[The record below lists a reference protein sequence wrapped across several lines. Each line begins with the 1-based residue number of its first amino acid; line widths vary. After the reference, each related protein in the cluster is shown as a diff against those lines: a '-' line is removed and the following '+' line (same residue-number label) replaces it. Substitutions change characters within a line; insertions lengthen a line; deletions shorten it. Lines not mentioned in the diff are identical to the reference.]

1 MRNVGLV
8 IAILSMCG
16 MSCSHIE
23 SNKDHVMTTQD
34 FRELEAESYRKDLE
48 EKRAKKTAYFTVTPE
63 TKSKCQLGDRNE
75 CMGLLY
81 SAEKNEIA
89 DDIFIAALKLCVEND
104 EIQVE
109 HCYKLVEAAT
119 IRNDVKSIEHGAS
132 IGCKYL
138 EGRLCSLLFSL
149 QKAKGNKEIALKIL
163 PLAVTL
169 TKDECEHGFSDSCSE
184 AEQLSA
190 KCYADSKDCKEL
202 KLYLKKTQIDAKT
215 NQEKLAREEQF
226 KKKIISLEEQK
237 IENARRAE
245 ERRVWSDLANELGK
259 NLSKAGNSYGN
270 NRIRCTSNT
279 YAGTTFTNCD

>member
-1 MRNVGLV
+1 MRNSVYVVLILFGVSIVGLE
-8 IAILSMCG
+8 C
-16 MSCSHIE
+16 
-23 SNKDHVMTTQD
+23 TQVQRENEFD
-34 FRELEAESYRKDLE
+34 LADKEFKARQIKLLQDQMNEKERELAVNATTKKNCEAGNRRDCEKVLWVSERHELTEGIIFATSKLCAES
-48 EKRAKKTAYFTVTPE
+48 
-63 TKSKCQLGDRNE
+63 
-75 CMGLLY
+75 
-81 SAEKNEIA
+81 
-89 DDIFIAALKLCVEND
+89 DDIQLD
-104 EIQVE
+104 S
-109 HCYKLVEAAT
+109 CYKLVSAAT
-119 IRNDVKSIEHGAS
+119 AQNNIAMIEQGAR

-215 NQEKLAREEQF
+215 KQEQLAREEQF

-279 YAGTTFTNCD
+279 WAGTTFTNCD